1 MDLTNNGRRALPK
14 LCKSDMRCALSVL
27 MACHA
32 AYDTVSEYETHLHRQ
47 PAAGRHRDH
56 NQLNACVRAPDVIQP
71 CVPSRPSDLTV
82 AVSRVRRAGIA
93 TLKTERVLALH
104 DHLNGA
110 EEYVETIEPSLVAC
124 VHLLDRMVTIE
135 CVRGMPSL
143 LGTRS

>member
-1 MDLTNNGRRALPK
+1 MASALLK
-14 LCKSDMRCALSVL
+14 LCKGDIRCALSVL
-27 MACHA
+27 LACHA
-32 AYDTVSEYETHLHRQ
+32 AYDTVGESKAYLHRQ
-47 PAAGRHRDH
+47 PAAGRHLDH
-56 NQLNACVRAPDVIQP
+56 NQLNACVRAPDVVQP
-71 CVPSRPSDLTV
+71 YIPSRPSDLTV
-82 AVSRVRRAGIA
+82 AVSRVRRAGIT

-110 EEYVETIEPSLVAC
+110 EGYFETIEPSLVAC